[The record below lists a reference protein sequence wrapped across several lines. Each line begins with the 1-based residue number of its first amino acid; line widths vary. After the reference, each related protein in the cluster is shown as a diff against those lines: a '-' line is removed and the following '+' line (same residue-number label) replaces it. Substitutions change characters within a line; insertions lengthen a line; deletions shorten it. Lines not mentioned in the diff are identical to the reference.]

1 MSAPQK
7 EKDVPIRIKP
17 SVKKM
22 LDDAKFVPRESYSD
36 CIKRVLIGYQKY
48 QKKQLVTDM
57 KRISETGEFIAWD
70 EAKKEL
76 NL

>member
-22 LDDAKFVPRESYSD
+22 LDDAKFVPQESYSD

-48 QKKQLVTDM
+48 QKKQLVEDM
-57 KRISETGEFIAWD
+57 DRIAKAGKAVTWE